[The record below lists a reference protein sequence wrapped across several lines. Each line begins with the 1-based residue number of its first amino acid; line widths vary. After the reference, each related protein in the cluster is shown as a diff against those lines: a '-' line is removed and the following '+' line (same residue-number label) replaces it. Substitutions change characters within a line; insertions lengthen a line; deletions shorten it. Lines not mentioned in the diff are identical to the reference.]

1 MLSQRNNSSQ
11 ITEQQRNR
19 LVQWEM
25 EYGHPLELDEDLRDA
40 YEVLYGGGGR

>member
-1 MLSQRNNSSQ
+1 MSNHSTNSSA
-11 ITEQQRNR
+11 ISEQQRNR

-40 YEVLYGGGGR
+40 YEVMQGGGK